1 MKWTVVIAFALLTG
15 ALAAAW
21 IGATGHY
28 AWTLGFAGVTA
39 LAGVGVAVLSLH
51 ER

>member
-1 MKWTVVIAFALLTG
+1 MKWTVVVAFFLLGAALTAG
-15 ALAAAW
+15 W
-21 IGATGHY
+21 IGATGHH

-39 LAGVGVAVLSLH
+39 LASVGVAVLSLH